1 MAAGSAMSAKSP
13 RIYEFKKTMTD
24 KDIAAREGTYFDED
38 AATNII
44 VDHDADVY
52 GIDDDGK
59 KILLAKFRK
68 GVFSDETT
76 NLAWDAFHRAASAS
90 RNRGAA
96 AGPINLKS
104 KYWQQRKPVKI
115 DKWAAQYMQNGK
127 VSHMRVNNNVLSS
140 VLGYFEQTPFMGL
153 PCRLTS
159 YTQQYFKRYIRGIPY
174 LEEVSAQFKRLFPG
188 PFAKQY
194 AAVKATK
201 GYQIG
206 DTAFSSLT
214 INRNFRTAL
223 HKDAG
228 DYSQG
233 FGNLT
238 VVERG
243 AYHGGYTLFPQY
255 GVGFDVRSGDFLGM
269 DVHQWHC
276 NTGMYETAEDKKINK
291 ALPKMFKKTDAIVQ
305 GTDVPYTRISF
316 VCYLREKLESCDPKE
331 TKKYYEKIGFNPR
344 NGNRTMKRTVKRV
357 AAVAPSTAS
366 QTKKKPRKK

>member
-1 MAAGSAMSAKSP
+1 MMRAAAAAKP
-13 RIYEFKKTMTD
+13 RIYEFKKVMTD
-24 KDIAAREGTYFDED
+24 EKIAAREGTYFDEG
-38 AATNII
+38 AATNLII
-44 VDHDADVY
+44 DHDADVY
-52 GIDDDGK
+52 GVGDDGERK
-59 KILLAKFRK
+59 LLAKFRK
-68 GVFSDETT
+68 GVFSEEMTD
-76 NLAWDAFHRAASAS
+76 LAWEAFNRAASAS

-96 AGPINLKS
+96 AGPIDLKS
-104 KYWQQRKPVKI
+104 AYWKQRRPVKI

-127 VSHMRVNNNVLSS
+127 LSHMRVNNNVLSS

-159 YTQQYFKRYIRGIPY
+159 YTQQYFKRYIHGIPY
-174 LEEVSAQFKRLFPG
+174 LEAISAQFKRLFPG

-194 AAVKATK
+194 AAAKATG
-201 GYQIG
+201 GYQIA

-276 NTGMYETAEDKKINK
+276 NTGMYETAADKKINK
-291 ALPKMFKKTDAIVQ
+291 ELPQIFKKTDAIVQ

-316 VCYLREKLESCDPKE
+316 VCYLREKLDDCDKKE
-331 TKKYYEKIGFNPR
+331 TANYYKKIGFNVRTGARTRRVPR
-344 NGNRTMKRTVKRV
+344 DR
-357 AAVAPSTAS
+357 AVRST
-366 QTKKKPRKK
+366 TKKNPRKK